1 MTKRARYDG
10 PYDEVAVF
18 DPEHEDGVYA
28 GPVAV
33 VKKGAWL
40 PEDVRAPIRDELIA
54 TGYWSEVKQADT
66 AKKADEKPAEKDE
79 VHDTQSTKKADS

>member
-1 MTKRARYDG
+1 MKRARYDG

-33 VKKGAWL
+33 VKKGSWL

-54 TGYWSEVKQADT
+54 SGYWSEVKQADT
-66 AKKADEKPAEKDE
+66 SSKKDDAKPAEKGE
-79 VHDTQSTKKADS
+79 VHDTQSTKKDDA